1 MKEKILTSCWIN
13 VLIPS
18 YTIRFSRSSRHRPF
32 GIAYAEF
39 SSVEQAS
46 KVVKDL
52 NGALFKDRQI
62 FVKLHVPFSPTGKP
76 IFGRRKTSSGAEK
89 LGDASNKVNLSAKT
103 DKPLSSDT
111 KDFDGV
117 ASTVPRSINIEDI
130 PFTDEPKKVQ
140 DEDVQKKLSNDTIF
154 IGNAVDKTVDKDV
167 REFFNDYYPTQ
178 VFIFRG
184 ANQKRMQ
191 RTISL
196 RQKTVSVLVTLKKE
210 EDLSKAISELNSKK
224 LNGRA
229 VYLKAA
235 HLSKIEEVVNAAK
248 ITAVPSKSPPTT
260 ATADDEAQEQKGNTT
275 AETSTLLEMFKDTQK
290 KIQGKYKETIEKQ
303 IRPSDTPL
311 GEEEEEEEGDETKQ
325 GVPNEEMIV
334 A

>member
-1 MKEKILTSCWIN
+1 M
-13 VLIPS
+13 
-18 YTIRFSRSSRHRPF
+18 
-32 GIAYAEF
+32 
-39 SSVEQAS
+39 EQAS

-76 IFGRRKTSSGAEK
+76 IFGRRKTSSGTEK
-89 LGDASNKVNLSAKT
+89 LGDASNKVNTSANT

-111 KDFDGV
+111 KDGV
-117 ASTVPRSINIEDI
+117 SSTVPRSINIEDI

-140 DEDVQKKLSNDTIF
+140 DENVQKQLSNDTIF

-167 REFFNDYYPTQ
+167 REFFKDYYPTQ

-260 ATADDEAQEQKGNTT
+260 ATADNEAQEQKGNTT
-275 AETSTLLEMFKDTQK
+275 AETSTLLEMFKETQK

-303 IRPSDTPL
+303 IRPSGTPL
-311 GEEEEEEEGDETKQ
+311 GEEEEEEEGDEVKQ
-325 GVPNEEMIV
+325 SVPNEEMIV

>member
-1 MKEKILTSCWIN
+1 MN

-39 SSVEQAS
+39 NSVEQAS

-76 IFGRRKTSSGAEK
+76 IFGRRKTSSDAK
-89 LGDASNKVNLSAKT
+89 FGDAGNKANMSANT
-103 DKPLSSDT
+103 DKALSSDT
-111 KDFDGV
+111 NDFDGV
-117 ASTVPRSINIEDI
+117 ASSVPRSINIEDI

-140 DEDVQKKLSNDTIF
+140 DEDVQKKISKDTIF

-167 REFFNDYYPTQ
+167 REFFKDYSPTQ

-210 EDLSKAISELNSKK
+210 EDLSKAISELNAKK
-224 LNGRA
+224 LNGRS

-248 ITAVPSKSPPTT
+248 VTAVPSKSPPTT
-260 ATADDEAQEQKGNTT
+260 ATADDEAQEQKANTT
-275 AETSTLLEMFKDTQK
+275 AETSTLLEMFKETQK

-303 IRPSDTPL
+303 SRPSEPPL
-311 GEEEEEEEGDETKQ
+311 GEEEEGDEAKQ
-325 GVPNEEMIV
+325 SVPNEEMIV

>member
-1 MKEKILTSCWIN
+1 M
-13 VLIPS
+13 
-18 YTIRFSRSSRHRPF
+18 
-32 GIAYAEF
+32 
-39 SSVEQAS
+39 
-46 KVVKDL
+46 VKDL

-76 IFGRRKTSSGAEK
+76 IFGRRKTSSGVAK
-89 LGDASNKVNLSAKT
+89 IGDAGNKVNMSVNS
-103 DKPLSSDT
+103 DKSLSSDT
-111 KDFDGV
+111 KDLDG
-117 ASTVPRSINIEDI
+117 ALTVPRSINIEDI

-140 DEDVQKKLSNDTIF
+140 DEYVQKKLSNDTIF

-167 REFFNDYYPTQ
+167 REFFKDYSPTQ

-210 EDLSKAISELNSKK
+210 EDLSKAISELNAKK

-235 HLSKIEEVVNAAK
+235 YLSKIEEVVNAAK

-275 AETSTLLEMFKDTQK
+275 AETSTLLEMFKETQK

-303 IRPSDTPL
+303 IRPSEPPL
-311 GEEEEEEEGDETKQ
+311 GEEEGDEARQ
-325 GVPNEEMIV
+325 SVPNEEMIV

>member
-1 MKEKILTSCWIN
+1 M
-13 VLIPS
+13 
-18 YTIRFSRSSRHRPF
+18 
-32 GIAYAEF
+32 
-39 SSVEQAS
+39 
-46 KVVKDL
+46 VKDL

-76 IFGRRKTSSGAEK
+76 IFGRRKTSSGVAK
-89 LGDASNKVNLSAKT
+89 IGDVGNKVNMSVNS
-103 DKPLSSDT
+103 DKSLSSDT
-111 KDFDGV
+111 KDLDG
-117 ASTVPRSINIEDI
+117 ALSVPRSINIEDI

-140 DEDVQKKLSNDTIF
+140 DEYVQKKLSNDTIF

-167 REFFNDYYPTQ
+167 REFFKDYSPTQ

-210 EDLSKAISELNSKK
+210 EDLSKAISELNAKK
-224 LNGRA
+224 LNGRV

-235 HLSKIEEVVNAAK
+235 YLSKIEEVVNVAK

-275 AETSTLLEMFKDTQK
+275 AETSTLLEMFKETQK

-303 IRPSDTPL
+303 IRASEPPL
-311 GEEEEEEEGDETKQ
+311 GEEEGDEARQ
-325 GVPNEEMIV
+325 SVPNEEMIV

>member
-1 MKEKILTSCWIN
+1 M
-13 VLIPS
+13 
-18 YTIRFSRSSRHRPF
+18 
-32 GIAYAEF
+32 
-39 SSVEQAS
+39 
-46 KVVKDL
+46 

-62 FVKLHVPFSPTGKP
+62 FVKLHIPFSPTGKP
-76 IFGRRKTSSGAEK
+76 IFGHRKTSSGVAK
-89 LGDASNKVNLSAKT
+89 LGDAGNKVHMSANS
-103 DKPLSSDT
+103 DKSLSSDT
-111 KDFDGV
+111 KDLNG
-117 ASTVPRSINIEDI
+117 ALTVPRSINIEDI

-167 REFFNDYYPTQ
+167 REFFKDYSPTQ

-210 EDLSKAISELNSKK
+210 EDLFKAISELNSKK

-235 HLSKIEEVVNAAK
+235 YLSKIEEVVNAAK

-275 AETSTLLEMFKDTQK
+275 AETSTLLEMFKETQK

-303 IRPSDTPL
+303 IRPSEPPL
-311 GEEEEEEEGDETKQ
+311 GEEEGDEARQ

>member
-1 MKEKILTSCWIN
+1 M
-13 VLIPS
+13 
-18 YTIRFSRSSRHRPF
+18 
-32 GIAYAEF
+32 
-39 SSVEQAS
+39 
-46 KVVKDL
+46 VKDL

-76 IFGRRKTSSGAEK
+76 IFGRRKTSSGVAK
-89 LGDASNKVNLSAKT
+89 SGDAGNKVNMSANS
-103 DKPLSSDT
+103 DKSLSSDT
-111 KDFDGV
+111 KDLGGTL
-117 ASTVPRSINIEDI
+117 TVPRSINIEDI

-167 REFFNDYYPTQ
+167 REFFKDYSPTQ

-210 EDLSKAISELNSKK
+210 EDLSKAISELNAKK

-229 VYLKAA
+229 VYLRAA
-235 HLSKIEEVVNAAK
+235 YMSKIEEVVNAAK

-275 AETSTLLEMFKDTQK
+275 AETSTLLEMFKETQK

-303 IRPSDTPL
+303 IRPSEPPL
-311 GEEEEEEEGDETKQ
+311 GEEEEGDEARQ
-325 GVPNEEMIV
+325 SVPNEEMIV